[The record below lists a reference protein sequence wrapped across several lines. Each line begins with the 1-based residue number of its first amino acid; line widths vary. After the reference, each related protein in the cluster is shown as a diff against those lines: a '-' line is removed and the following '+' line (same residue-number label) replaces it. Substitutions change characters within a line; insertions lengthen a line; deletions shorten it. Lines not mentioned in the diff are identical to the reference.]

1 MALQDLNVGAS
12 NNKQLEFAGD
22 YHLPFINLINHTG
35 EGVRSETHGEN
46 IVHIMNEFNI
56 YESVFDA
63 CVTGSIVVT
72 DTQNLISNLP
82 IQGTERLS
90 FQLTTKLDNET
101 KDTVINCLESHGKE
115 MHVYAI
121 TDKRQLSDMVMT
133 YTIHFASR
141 EFVRNLRTRVSES
154 FSGRMDQMVNKI
166 FTDENYLDSQKILHF
181 QQTRNQDKIVVP
193 NLNPFAAISMICKR
207 SLPEIE
213 RSRGAGYLFY
223 ETTKGFH
230 FRSWESLCVDKGGN
244 LRDAVQ
250 FFRYVQGNR
259 DPITTKMDRDNSPVG
274 QQRTDRI
281 IETYK
286 NVRDYRFTNNFHDV
300 AANTAM
306 GTYGHRVITHNIY
319 NKSYRED
326 DYHYHNRWNQT
337 HHLEDFPSIVDSPV
351 DYDTKDG
358 TPYQKGVSDYPEAR
372 VSVQSTTQFAHNE
385 NTGSYGTPVEDDG
398 ILEGARVAQLNK
410 IAHGTQLEMTING
423 QARLSAGDV
432 IDFDLQSVENRK
444 DSQGRL
450 DPQYSGR
457 YIITAIR
464 HRVAQGKFIQI
475 LTCVKDS
482 SKSGYGYSGN
492 KSFTEMAGTKQKG
505 RSIDINQEDDYPT
518 HEAPKNRLGSWHPG
532 V

>member
-1 MALQDLNVGAS
+1 MPLQDLNVGAS
-12 NNKQLEFAGD
+12 NNNQLEFAGD
-22 YHLPFINLINHTG
+22 YHLPFLHLINHTG

-46 IVHIMNEFNI
+46 IIHLMIEFNI

-63 CVTGSIVVT
+63 CVTGSLVIV

-90 FQLTTKLDNET
+90 FKLTTKLENDT
-101 KDTVINCLESHGKE
+101 QDTVINCLESHGKE

-121 TDKRQLSDMVMT
+121 TDKKQLNDQTLT

-154 FSGRMDQMVNKI
+154 FSGRMDEMVNKI
-166 FTDENYLDSQKILHF
+166 FTDENYLDSQKTLHF

-193 NLNPFAAISMICKR
+193 NLNPFAAISMISKR
-207 SLPEIE
+207 ALPEIE
-213 RSRGAGYLFY
+213 RSKGAGYLFY

-230 FRSWESLCVDKGGN
+230 FRSWESLCVDRGGN
-244 LRDAVQ
+244 FRDAVQ
-250 FFRYVQGNR
+250 YFRYVQGN
-259 DPITTKMDRDNSPVG
+259 MQSEQDNLAGKKGERTV
-274 QQRTDRI
+274 TDRI
-281 IETYK
+281 IENYK
-286 NVRDYRFTNNFHDV
+286 NVHDYRFTNNFHDV

-326 DYHYHNRWNQT
+326 DYHYHDRWNQT

-372 VSVQSTTQFAHNE
+372 ISVQSTTQFAHGE
-385 NTGSYGTPVEDDG
+385 DTGNYGTTVENDG
-398 ILEGARVAQLNK
+398 ILEGARVSQLNK

-423 QARLSAGDV
+423 QARISAGDV
-432 IDFDLQSVENRK
+432 IEFDLQSVENRK

-464 HRVAQGKFIQI
+464 HRVAQNKFIQI
-475 LTCVKDS
+475 ITCVKDS

-492 KSFTEMAGTKQKG
+492 KSFTEMAGRKQKG
-505 RSIDINQEDDYPT
+505 RSIDINEEDNL
-518 HEAPKNRLGSWHPG
+518 PKYESPIRNHHGGGWHPG

>member
-1 MALQDLNVGAS
+1 MPLQDLNVGAS

-22 YHLPFINLINHTG
+22 YHLPFIHLINHTG

-90 FQLTTKLDNET
+90 FQLTTKIDNET

-121 TDKRQLSDMVMT
+121 TDKRQLSDTVMT

-166 FTDENYLDSQKILHF
+166 FTDPDYLDSQKTLHF

-213 RSRGAGYLFY
+213 RSKGAGYLFY

-259 DPITTKMDRDNSPVG
+259 DPITTKMDRDNSTVG

-281 IETYK
+281 TETYK

-326 DYHYHNRWNQT
+326 DYHYHNRWNET
-337 HHLEDFPSIVDSPV
+337 SHLEDFPSIVDSPV

-372 VSVQSTTQFAHNE
+372 ISVQSTTQFAHNE
-385 NTGSYGTPVEDDG
+385 GTGSYGTPVEDDG
-398 ILEGARVAQLNK
+398 ILEGARVSQLNK
-410 IAHGTQLEMTING
+410 IAHGTQLEMTVNG

-464 HRVAQGKFIQI
+464 HRVAQNKFIQV

-482 SKSGYGYSGN
+482 SKSGFGYSGN
-492 KSFTEMAGTKQKG
+492 KSFTEMAGIKQKG

>member
-1 MALQDLNVGAS
+1 M
-12 NNKQLEFAGD
+12 
-22 YHLPFINLINHTG
+22 
-35 EGVRSETHGEN
+35 
-46 IVHIMNEFNI
+46 
-56 YESVFDA
+56 
-63 CVTGSIVVT
+63 
-72 DTQNLISNLP
+72 
-82 IQGTERLS
+82 
-90 FQLTTKLDNET
+90 
-101 KDTVINCLESHGKE
+101 
-115 MHVYAI
+115 
-121 TDKRQLSDMVMT
+121 
-133 YTIHFASR
+133 
-141 EFVRNLRTRVSES
+141 
-154 FSGRMDQMVNKI
+154 
-166 FTDENYLDSQKILHF
+166 
-181 QQTRNQDKIVVP
+181 
-193 NLNPFAAISMICKR
+193 
-207 SLPEIE
+207 
-213 RSRGAGYLFY
+213 
-223 ETTKGFH
+223 
-230 FRSWESLCVDKGGN
+230 
-244 LRDAVQ
+244 
-250 FFRYVQGNR
+250 
-259 DPITTKMDRDNSPVG
+259 
-274 QQRTDRI
+274 TDRI
-281 IETYK
+281 LQNYK

-326 DYHYHNRWNQT
+326 DYHYHNRWNET
-337 HHLEDFPSIVDSPV
+337 SHLEDFPSIVDSPV

-372 VSVQSTTQFAHNE
+372 ISVQSTTQFAHNE
-385 NTGSYGTPVEDDG
+385 DTGNYGTPVEDDG
-398 ILEGARVAQLNK
+398 ILEGARVSQLNK

-464 HRVAQGKFIQI
+464 HRVAQDKFIQV

-482 SKSGYGYSGN
+482 SKSGFGYSGN
-492 KSFTEMAGTKQKG
+492 KSFTEMAGRKQKG